1 MGGHV
6 MGLYAAERRESV
18 VCRLLKPEGVSIRE
32 LAQETG
38 VSPWTLYRW
47 RKQAIEKGGAVD
59 GNANSRGPAAAGAK
73 RTVVQKLAIIVEMAG
88 LNEAELAED
97 YRKQGLYPEEVRAWR
112 AAAEQALVGGLVPAQ
127 EWREAVAAER
137 KRNRELERE
146 LRRKERAL
154 AQTAALLTVR
164 KKAAAIWR

>member
-1 MGGHV
+1 
-6 MGLYAAERRESV
+6 
-18 VCRLLKPEGVSIRE
+18 
-32 LAQETG
+32 
-38 VSPWTLYRW
+38 
-47 RKQAIEKGGAVD
+47 
-59 GNANSRGPAAAGAK
+59 
-73 RTVVQKLAIIVEMAG
+73 VQKLAIIVEMAG

-164 KKAAAIWR
+164 KKAAAIWREREDA